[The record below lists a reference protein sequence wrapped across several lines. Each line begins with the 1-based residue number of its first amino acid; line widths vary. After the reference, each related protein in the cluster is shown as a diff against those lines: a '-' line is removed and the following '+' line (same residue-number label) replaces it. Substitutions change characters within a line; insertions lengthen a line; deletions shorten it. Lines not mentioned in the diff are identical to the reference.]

1 MVEAGSDDTVVERRA
16 KMFISYHSLLLWR
29 LNDVSVG
36 INNGDLRL
44 PDFINTLLASLPPE
58 VMEKIA
64 PEVAKLNATY
74 SFERERALFEASYYC
89 NVPNSCG
96 SYDQKH
102 LDGDELALLLKEHP
116 EYLTD
121 PNTKFKV
128 NSKSLTKRQ
137 SVIAGYDDI
146 TFADAEFYRKNY
158 APRLLALVI
167 QVLDEFGLLREFKR
181 EEVGE
186 G

>member
-16 KMFISYHSLLLWR
+16 KMFISYHNLLLWR

-36 INNGDLRL
+36 INRGDPRL
-44 PDFINTLLASLPPE
+44 PDFVNTLLASLPPE
-58 VMEKIA
+58 VREKIA
-64 PEVAKLNATY
+64 PEVAQLNATY
-74 SFERERALFEASYYC
+74 SFERERALFGASYYC
-89 NVPNSCG
+89 NVPDSCG
-96 SYDQKH
+96 SYKQER
-102 LDGDELALLLKEHP
+102 LDGDELVLLLKEHP

-137 SVIAGYDDI
+137 SV
-146 TFADAEFYRKNY
+146 FADAEFYRKNY

-181 EEVGE
+181 EEVG
-186 G
+186 GG

>member
-1 MVEAGSDDTVVERRA
+1 MVEAGSNNTVVERRA
-16 KMFISYHSLLLWR
+16 KMFISYHNLLLWR

-36 INNGDLRL
+36 INTGNPRL
-44 PDFINTLLASLPPE
+44 PDFISTLLASLPPE
-58 VMEKIA
+58 VREKIA
-64 PEVAKLNATY
+64 PEVAQLNATY

-89 NVPNSCG
+89 NVPNSYG

-102 LDGDELALLLKEHP
+102 LSGDELALLLKEHP

-121 PNTKFKV
+121 PNTKFKI
-128 NSKSLTKRQ
+128 NSKNLTKRQ
-137 SVIAGYDDI
+137 SVISSYDDI
-146 TFADAEFYRKNY
+146 TLADAEFYRKNY

-167 QVLDEFGLLREFKR
+167 RVLDEFGLLREFKR